1 MNNTALQ
8 IYALFILLILSVGC
22 KDDWKNLNLRSGEN
36 EPFYWENNKL
46 AAQRLAKIMYNKTDS
61 GSYER
66 FKIVH
71 ISDSHLSS
79 WSPSNNYELPINL
92 RQSIQFAN
100 QQELRINAITAT
112 GDFISIDKKKKA
124 KEYMHSFI
132 HYLYDE
138 NHVPTFICTGN
149 HDSNSEE
156 EIGSTFFYKN
166 EINEI
171 LFANSNYSKN
181 RNSAE
186 NYYYSDVANPQGGTI
201 RFIALDMLDQPA
213 SQYNTLSYAYFSQKQ
228 IDWLINTAL
237 KNGMTDHH
245 SVIILTH
252 YPFQRRSV
260 NNDTYLC
267 DGDYVHS
274 WNMIPEIIEAFR
286 TRSLLE
292 KVYPNQFNLDP
303 INVKADF
310 SDRKGEFVCYLG
322 GHIHCNA
329 YFDVTGLENES
340 TELVPQKMILC
351 TNQAPSEKGVVYNR
365 VIREEDSLSSNS
377 FCIYAVDTK
386 EKKIYI
392 TYFGAYK
399 PSNDCNYPDIHT
411 ISYN

>member
-310 SDRKGEFVCYLG
+310 SDRKGEFVC
-322 GHIHCNA
+322 
-329 YFDVTGLENES
+329 
-340 TELVPQKMILC
+340 
-351 TNQAPSEKGVVYNR
+351 
-365 VIREEDSLSSNS
+365 LSSNS

-399 PSNDCNYPDIHT
+399 PSNDCNYPEIHT